1 MDQLALV
8 ALNGLSWGMS
18 VFLTAAGLTLV
29 FGILHVL
36 NFAHGGFLMIGAYI
50 AYSLLARWGEAPP
63 LLAFLVVVLLCGA
76 ALAVLGLL
84 VDRAVLLR
92 LRAAPDDYT
101 LIATYALL
109 LFCDGVVKKIWG
121 ADFLSVAAP
130 AQLAGAVSIGG
141 VTVPTYVLFLIATGV
156 LVFVLLDHVIHRTDL
171 GKRVQSVALDP
182 WMSGVLGINVGA
194 VRTGV
199 VIVGFA
205 LAGIAG
211 GVLSLNQSLDPSMGG
226 TLIIQAFGVIIVGG
240 MGSIRGAFVA
250 ALAMGLLTAVGDRL
264 FPQVPSLFFYIAM
277 VSMLVIRPQGLFRS
291 IR

>member
-1 MDQLALV
+1 MEQLALV
-8 ALNGLSWGMS
+8 VLNGMSMGMS

-36 NFAHGGFLMIGAYI
+36 NFAHGGFLMIGSYI
-50 AYSLLARWGEAPP
+50 AYSALNRWETPSLMIFVA
-63 LLAFLVVVLLCGA
+63 VVLLCGVS
-76 ALAVLGLL
+76 LAILGMI
-84 VDRAVLLR
+84 VDRVVLYR

-109 LFCDGVVKKIWG
+109 LFCDGIVKKIWG
-121 ADFLSVAAP
+121 PNFLSVGTP
-130 AQLAGAVSIGG
+130 TELAGATVIGG
-141 VTVPTYVLFLIATGV
+141 VTTPTYVLFLIGSSV
-156 LVFVLLDHVIHRTDL
+156 LIFLLLDHAIHRTDL
-171 GKRVQSVALDP
+171 GKRVQAVALDP

-194 VRTGV
+194 VRTAV

-211 GVLSLNQSLDPSMGG
+211 GILSLNQSLDPSMGG

-250 ALAMGLLTAVGDRL
+250 AIALGLLTAFGDRM
-264 FPQVPSLFFYIAM
+264 FPQIPSLFFYVAM
-277 VSMLVIRPQGLFRS
+277 VAMLLIRPQGLFRGL
-291 IR
+291 R